1 MCGRFVQKSP
11 ANQMQSFFDIKGPVP
26 NFGPR
31 YNVAPTQDAAVVV
44 AEKAAGEN
52 WRRIELKKWG
62 LIPAWSKEGK
72 AEFATFNARAESVRE
87 KPTYREAF
95 RKRRCI
101 VPADGFYEWTGP
113 KGDKVPH
120 LFERRDGALLALAG
134 LHESWRAKDGTETVN
149 SFTIIVTAANAW
161 MQSFHDRMPVILE
174 EADFDTWLTGAP
186 DTAAQ
191 LLRSAAPDT
200 LQERIVSKLVN
211 SVKNEGPELVA

>member
-44 AEKAAGEN
+44 AEQDG
-52 WRRIELKKWG
+52 RRIGLMKWG
-62 LIPAWSKEGK
+62 LIPAWSKDGK

-87 KPTYREAF
+87 KPTFRQAF
-95 RKRRCI
+95 QKRRCI

-120 LFERRDGALLALAG
+120 LFERRDGAMLALAG
-134 LHESWRAKDGTETVN
+134 LHESWHATDGSETIN
-149 SFTIIVTAANAW
+149 SFTIIVTAANQW
-161 MQSFHDRMPVILE
+161 MQRFHDRMPVILE
-174 EADFDTWLTGAP
+174 QADLGAWLSGTP
-186 DTAAQ
+186 DAAAQ
-191 LLRSAAPDT
+191 LLKSSTDDT

>member
-44 AEKAAGEN
+44 AEKDG
-52 WRRIELKKWG
+52 RRIELKKWG

-113 KGDKVPH
+113 KGCKVPH

-134 LHESWRAKDGTETVN
+134 LHESWRAKDGSETVN

-174 EADFDTWLTGAP
+174 EADVDAWLSGTP

-191 LLRSAAPDT
+191 LLKSAAPDA